1 MKETLL
7 DKFIRWV
14 DGDMKVL
21 MGLAATPL
29 SILMALIVSDYEVGQ
44 TLWFG
49 RIVELDS
56 QLKIYTYTSMIWG
69 IAAFSAATVMR
80 VKSYIKE
87 GLALVA
93 GFLAAFIWYLFI

>member
-14 DGDMKVL
+14 DGDMKVV

-29 SILMALIVSDYEVGQ
+29 AILMALIVSDYEVGR

-80 VKSYIKE
+80 VKSYTME
-87 GLALVA
+87 VLALVA
-93 GFLAAFIWYLFI
+93 GFLAAFKWYLFI